1 MNTNYVQNMSAF
13 EYREKINYEISITK
27 TKNTQDGIK
36 NSVRLNGG
44 VNDTELCNLE
54 HKL

>member
-1 MNTNYVQNMSAF
+1 MSAF
-13 EYREKINYEISITK
+13 EYREEINYEIITE
-27 TKNTQDGIK
+27 TKNAQDGIK
-36 NSVRLNGG
+36 NLVRFNGG